1 MKFQLCFPQALIY
14 NEETHQFEMPSNAA
28 ELTNKIRSA
37 LEQSKSQL
45 LYKDVRG
52 LAKTTLVDNHYTVS
66 CLDRAQGIQWI
77 LKERLAFF
85 LQSSCYHEYRLSK
98 LLFQRA
104 PHINGHKR
112 SSKPSTSLT
121 SNPNGVDINIQ
132 ETSTA
137 SQTKQLHEEA
147 SELYLDELAT
157 QVVEQVLEDPVFL
170 LTAQSWENN
179 GDLTGC
185 TDTDGNSKCK
195 GTCHLGNQPGM
206 DDFKEFLHGTSGGRL
221 FNLWRDIE
229 RLKSINSE
237 RMNSFLALMRSRYL
251 LSSSQNSL
259 NMELLCRLGLTT
271 SPCWT
276 KERLC
281 AIQPNLTESIISY
294 WVPRYWTSQH
304 VQGDLDCSDMKLCVG
319 PHSASVT
326 PCSLCP
332 EPWLAESFYDNHPQF
347 CPSRSQSLGCTRL
360 AKILE
365 ALFVDPDAGWYFT
378 HFCEQSRNQVW
389 ENAVYF
395 WHDLQH
401 YHELFYQD
409 GLDPYRVQRVAQVL
423 YSTYLRSSA
432 SRSIGIKEEIRK
444 EVQDQLMPAFEEL
457 FDQVED
463 HILNILLDA
472 WAVLVDREKK
482 SFLQICVYEEV
493 RSVNTWQYRELRS
506 LCAKSKQ
513 KINQGVT
520 SPSNTSSGIFSEG
533 TRVLDS
539 WSNVPPQYQGYR
551 LGSLP
556 CQNHEIWH
564 LMSFLQNKDASIHQE
579 CWLDLEQYRRTP
591 QRNKAVRQD
600 RSSRI
605 AKKYLNRTYFFSSHS
620 PATEEEQNN
629 ILHLAGGLELLK
641 LECLSRRVTV
651 EIQYIIR
658 CHIEKTWLPQFLVTA
673 EFAERQK
680 CKLKVD
686 AKTRVSQDDSQRQP
700 TRKEGWKS
708 QGLWRS
714 SSKESLLFRQL
725 LLNPASCLQFQHF
738 VSLKGDFLQNDV
750 LFWLEVQRYK
760 DLCHSHSDEATIQQ
774 KISTIIKCFIN
785 SSTPPALQIDI
796 PLEQAQRIM
805 EKRHKL
811 GPYIFREAQM
821 SVFSKLLR
829 FWPKFQELRSS
840 VHEGQLLKMLQD
852 EGLKNKARLRR
863 QRRKEEEEDERR
875 AQEDVKRLDSGSSED
890 EETKNDDNRGVEK
903 RRGENTAVKTHSGQM
918 LFSTEP
924 LSWSYSKYMAA
935 LKREEALLRTRS
947 QKEASFSSYSVSSDG
962 SVRSTGSI
970 NSHRETSQHFSRSHV
985 KQCH

>member
-1 MKFQLCFPQALIY
+1 MKFQLEGFLTSDHQFVHMFNTFLSLPCFPQALLY

-37 LEQSKSQL
+37 REQSKSQL

-52 LAKTTLVDNHYTVS
+52 LAKTALVDNHYTVS
-66 CLDRAQGIQWI
+66 CLDREQGIQWI

-104 PHINGHKR
+104 PNINGHKR
-112 SSKPSTSLT
+112 RCGSR
-121 SNPNGVDINIQ
+121 
-132 ETSTA
+132 
-137 SQTKQLHEEA
+137 
-147 SELYLDELAT
+147 
-157 QVVEQVLEDPVFL
+157 
-170 LTAQSWENN
+170 
-179 GDLTGC
+179 
-185 TDTDGNSKCK
+185 
-195 GTCHLGNQPGM
+195 NQPGM

-221 FNLWRDIE
+221 LNLWRDIE
-229 RLKSINSE
+229 RLKSINSQ

-281 AIQPNLTESIISY
+281 SIQPNLTESIISY

-332 EPWLAESFYDNHPQF
+332 EPWLAESFYNNHPQF

-378 HFCEQSRNQVW
+378 HFCEQSRNQLW

-482 SFLQICVYEEV
+482 SFLQVRVYEEV
-493 RSVNTWQYRELRS
+493 RCVNTWQYRELRS

-551 LGSLP
+551 LGSLL

-564 LMSFLQNKDASIHQE
+564 LMSFLQNKDASIHLE

-605 AKKYLNRTYFFSSHS
+605 ANKYLNRTYFFSSHS

-641 LECLSRRVTV
+641 LECLSRQVTV

-658 CHIEKTWLPQFLVTA
+658 CHIEKTWLPLFLVTA
-673 EFAERQK
+673 EFTERQK
-680 CKLKVD
+680 CKLKD
-686 AKTRVSQDDSQRQP
+686 GSQRQP
-700 TRKEGWKS
+700 TRKEGWK
-708 QGLWRS
+708 RVS

-738 VSLKGDFLQNDV
+738 VSLKGDFLENDV

-796 PLEQAQRIM
+796 PLEQAQHIM

-829 FWPKFQELRSS
+829 FWPKFRELRSS

-852 EGLKNKARLRR
+852 EGLKNKAKLRR

-890 EETKNDDNRGVEK
+890 EETKNDDEGVEK
-903 RRGENTAVKTHSGQM
+903 RRGENTALKTQSGLM
-918 LFSTEP
+918 PFSTEP

-935 LKREEALLRTRS
+935 LKREEALLRTHS